1 MDKLGGFHTYL
12 NAQAEEYMISNTDIR
27 YFFDTYYDNFMHS
40 LAWEDH
46 LLEPDSREEWLAT
59 LRACA
64 DDQQQRCADN
74 QILLEQYL
82 YPLSSNPALLSDEG
96 YDLLLSFCRD
106 FYYSNYTEPAL
117 LIRII
122 DILLPHYEDRSDT
135 ESLLFLYICAG
146 FS

>member
-1 MDKLGGFHTYL
+1 
-12 NAQAEEYMISNTDIR
+12 MISNTDIR

-40 LAWEDH
+40 LAWEDY
-46 LLEPDSREEWLAT
+46 LLEPASREEWLAT

-122 DILLPHYEDRSDT
+122 DILLPHYKPIHVFRAAIS
-135 ESLLFLYICAG
+135 SAG
-146 FS
+146 YSCPVHPGYYSTDKVSSCRGG

>member
-1 MDKLGGFHTYL
+1 
-12 NAQAEEYMISNTDIR
+12 
-27 YFFDTYYDNFMHS
+27 MHS

-46 LLEPDSREEWLAT
+46 LLEPASREEWLAT

-96 YDLLLSFCRD
+96 YDLFT
-106 FYYSNYTEPAL
+106 FF
-117 LIRII
+117 
-122 DILLPHYEDRSDT
+122 LP
-135 ESLLFLYICAG
+135 
-146 FS
+146 